1 MIDDPKEDQKISS
14 IILAYGSLHYAD
26 RSVSRV
32 FRESIERLYGLF
44 REHEDEAYLRVAL
57 LHMKAYLKMG
67 FEYEKNG
74 ELFDS
79 ILDMLGMTKA
89 SLTADFRFLN
99 HPVKLTPVQIRGII
113 GRWYPTEADPRKIG
127 DIASEIIEKVKKQEK
142 GIFTYKYICGKTE
155 YRYELVILEEESFF
169 YDVRRKKYFFFQEG

>member
-127 DIASEIIEKVKKQEK
+127 DIASEIIEKVKKQGK
-142 GIFTYKYICGKTE
+142 GNIYVQIY
-155 YRYELVILEEESFF
+155 LW
-169 YDVRRKKYFFFQEG
+169 